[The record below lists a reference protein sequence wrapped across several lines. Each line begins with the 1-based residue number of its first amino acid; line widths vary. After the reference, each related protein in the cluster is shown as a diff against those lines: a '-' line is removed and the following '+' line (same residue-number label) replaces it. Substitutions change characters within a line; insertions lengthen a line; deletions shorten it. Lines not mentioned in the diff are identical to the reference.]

1 MSRLEDTASFTSVA
15 IAIGSYSLCSSTLL
29 LANKMAINYLPIP
42 SVISFIQ
49 IAFSTVLIIILKSL
63 GLIKCDGLDV
73 TKVKAYAMY
82 IVAFVFAIYANM
94 QALAHANV
102 ETVIVFRACSPIAV
116 CLVEYFFMDRL
127 APSTRSKISLSLVAS
142 GAIAY
147 CMTDSEFALNGFKA

>member
-1 MSRLEDTASFTSVA
+1 MSKLEDTASTLSIG

-29 LANKMAINYLPIP
+29 LANKMAISYLPIP

-49 IAFSTVLIIILKSL
+49 IAFSTIIIILLKSC
-63 GLIKCDGLDV
+63 GLIHCDGLEWP
-73 TKVKAYAMY
+73 KVKAYSMY

-102 ETVIVFRACSPIAV
+102 ETVIVFRACSPMAV
-116 CLVEYFFMDRL
+116 CLVEYLFMDRL
-127 APSTRSKISLSLVAS
+127 APGIRSKISLSLVAC

-147 CMTDSEFALNGFKA
+147 CLTDSEFALNGFQA